1 MAEKEEVTT
10 TVEKD
15 PARLE
20 VVKKIQELEKQGK
33 FDQDVE
39 NDPPAKVLMPDQVDY
54 LNKKLSSKILTKF
67 YNHAVTNFFEKQ
79 IKAGALVIDE
89 PEGLENLKEVKSVGV
104 VFTCNH
110 INPIDS
116 YIIHKSIKPV
126 MKRELTYRVI
136 REGNYTGFDGFLG
149 QVFKHCN
156 TLPLSSN
163 KETMKL
169 FIKAVETLLK
179 KNKKILIYPEQAMW
193 WNYRKPRPLK
203 EGAFHFAVN
212 NNVPVLPMF
221 ITMTETDKIGQD
233 GFPVLKY
240 KLNIGKAIYK
250 NPDLNNRDNMEYMAK
265 QNFETW
271 KEIYEKAYNQELEYV
286 KE

>member
-1 MAEKEEVTT
+1 MSEQENL
-10 TVEKD
+10 VEKD
-15 PARLE
+15 AGKLE
-20 VVKKIQELEKQGK
+20 LIKKMEELEKKGI
-33 FDQDVE
+33 FDQDIE
-39 NDPPAKVLMPDQVDY
+39 DDPPSKVLMPDQVDY

-67 YNHAVTNFFEKQ
+67 YNHMVTKFFEKQ
-79 IKAGALVIDE
+79 IKAGALIVE
-89 PEGLENLKEVKSVGV
+89 QPEGLENLKEVKNSGV
-104 VFTCNH
+104 IFTCNH

-136 REGNYTGFDGFLG
+136 REGNYTGFSGFYG

-163 KETMKL
+163 KDTMKL
-169 FIKAVETLLK
+169 FIKAVETLLNK
-179 KNKKILIYPEQAMW
+179 KRKILIYPEQAMW
-193 WNYRKPRPLK
+193 WNYKKPRPLK
-203 EGAFHFAVN
+203 DGSFHFAVKY
-212 NNVPVLPMF
+212 NVPVLPMF
-221 ITMTETDKIGQD
+221 ITMQETDKIGAD

-250 NPDLNNRDNMEYMAK
+250 DSNLSNKENVANMAK
-265 QNFETW
+265 QNYEVW
-271 KEIYEKAYNQELEYV
+271 KEIYEKTYNQKLVYT